1 MKWKKAVKTIFGVMF
16 VIIGFFIL
24 TTFFYFIP
32 FSPADKLTVWVWIM
46 LAVSMFGFGV
56 SIFLRLD
63 VKKTIG
69 VLAFVILW
77 TLIFFAPIPSSVQ
90 ELVWAVWLF
99 FPFYVLYIW
108 RKYQESKRKQA
119 HNV

>member
-1 MKWKKAVKTIFGVMF
+1 MKWNKTVKTILGVIF

-24 TTFFYFIP
+24 ATFFYSIP
-32 FSPADKLTVWVWIM
+32 FSPADKLTIWAWTM
-46 LAVSMFGFGV
+46 LAVSMFGFGLCL
-56 SIFLRLD
+56 FLGLG

-69 VLAFVILW
+69 VLAFVIFW
-77 TLIFFAPIPSSVQ
+77 TLIFLAPIPSSVQ

-108 RKYQESKRKQA
+108 RKHQESRRKHA